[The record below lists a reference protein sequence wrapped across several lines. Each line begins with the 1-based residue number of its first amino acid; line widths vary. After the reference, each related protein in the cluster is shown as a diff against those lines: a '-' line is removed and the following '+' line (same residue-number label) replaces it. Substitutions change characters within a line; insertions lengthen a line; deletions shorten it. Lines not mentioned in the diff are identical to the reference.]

1 VLCCVVLCCVVL
13 CCVVLCC
20 VVLWLVSFHFISFRF
35 ISFHFISFRFTITV
49 HTNQPRSAQKKETSY
64 STVTLIVATVLT
76 YVARSDLFLRTDVY
90 YIDTVGLLS
99 SCGSCV
105 TVLQTKNV
113 NGNQSTQ
120 LAY

>member
-20 VVLWLVSFHFISFRF
+20 VVLCCVVACF
-35 ISFHFISFRFTITV
+35 ISFHFVSFHHYCTHKPT
-49 HTNQPRSAQKKETSY
+49 KKRTKERNIIY